1 VDNYKFIIDEEEHEQ
16 RLDLF
21 IAENIEKLSRT
32 YIQKLITEGFVTVNG
47 KDAKANYRLK
57 SGDLIEATIPEPVP
71 LVIEPED
78 IPLEI
83 VYEDNDILVVN
94 KPVNMVVHPAAGNY
108 SGTLV
113 NALLYH
119 CQDLSGI
126 NGKLRPGIVH
136 RIDKDTSGLLVVA
149 KNDLSHQ
156 NLAAQLKEHSVDRAY
171 LALVHGIVT
180 EPGGII
186 EAPIGRHPTER
197 KRMAVT
203 LKNSKEAITKYIV
216 KERFNNYTFLECR
229 LETGRT
235 HQIRVHLAY
244 LNHPLVGD
252 PLYGLKKR
260 NNLGFPGQA
269 LHAYLIG
276 FNHPRTKERLTFQ
289 VDLPN
294 HYRAVLEKLRKE
306 EL

>member
-1 VDNYKFIIDEEEHEQ
+1 MENYKFVIDEDEQEQ
-16 RLDLF
+16 RIDIF
-21 IAENIEKLSRT
+21 IAENIEELSRS
-32 YIQKLITEGFVTVNG
+32 YIQKLITEEAIKVNG
-47 KDAKANYRLK
+47 NKTKSNYRLK
-57 SGDLIEATIPEPVP
+57 IGDQIEANIPDPEP
-71 LVIEPED
+71 IIIAAEN

-83 VYEDNDILVVN
+83 VYEDNDLLVVN

-108 SGTLV
+108 TGTLV

-149 KNDLSHQ
+149 KNDNSHQ
-156 NLAAQLKEHSVDRAY
+156 DLARQFKEHSIDRAY
-171 LALVHGIVT
+171 YALVHGIVA

-186 EAPIGRHPTER
+186 DAPIGRHPTDR
-197 KRMAVT
+197 KKMAVT
-203 LKNSKEAITKYIV
+203 LKNSKKAITKYIV
-216 KERFNNYTFLECR
+216 KERFKNYTFLECR

-244 LNHPLVGD
+244 LKHPLVGD
-252 PLYGLKKR
+252 PLYGNNKR
-260 NNLGFPGQA
+260 DNLGFPGQA

-276 FNHPRTKERLTFQ
+276 FDHPRTKERLTFK

-294 HYRAVLEKLRKE
+294 HYLGILENLRKE
-306 EL
+306 EF